1 VCCSLKDLKLIKTS
15 DGSHTIAI
23 PSMADHPKICN
34 YLDIPLQ
41 HGSNKMLRLMR
52 RGITREKTERLI
64 ATLRDK
70 IPDIAIRTTM
80 ITGHPGETEEDFKE
94 MTDFILNTKFDRLGV
109 FTYSHEENTH
119 AYQMKDD
126 VPESVKL
133 ERSNIVMEIQERISN
148 QLNQQKV
155 GKTLKVLIDRKEGAY
170 FVGRT
175 EYDSPE
181 VDNEV
186 LIEASKGYLRIGDYC
201 NILITSAEDFDLYGA
216 PA

>member
-1 VCCSLKDLKLIKTS
+1 
-15 DGSHTIAI
+15 
-23 PSMADHPKICN
+23 
-34 YLDIPLQ
+34 
-41 HGSNKMLRLMR
+41 
-52 RGITREKTERLI
+52 
-64 ATLRDK
+64 
-70 IPDIAIRTTM
+70 M
-80 ITGHPGETEEDFKE
+80 IIGHPGETEQDFQE

-133 ERSNIVMEIQERISN
+133 ERSNAVMEIQERISN
-148 QLNQQKV
+148 QLNQQKI
-155 GKTLKVLIDRKEGAY
+155 GKILKVLIDRKEGAY

-186 LIEASKGYLRIGDYC
+186 LIEASKGYLRIGDFC
-201 NILITSAEDFDLYGA
+201 NISITSAEDFDLYGV